1 VTYDIV
7 LLGPP
12 GAGKSTQADHLSE
25 RLGLPCLTA
34 ADALPPGGCVLD
46 GEPSTLLAA
55 RAFDAALRAQR
66 RAPDVIALEL
76 PDELAARRLTRRPA
90 LRRSGAARRRIVEY
104 RAAIAPVLAFFEA
117 RMLLHRVDASG
128 APADVADAIAR
139 VIGLPPA
146 SSSPRPALPV
156 RHVHAMDA
164 MAAAHGY
171 LVQRDDD

>member
-1 VTYDIV
+1 MTHDIV
-7 LLGPP
+7 LLDPP
-12 GAGKSTQADHLSE
+12 GAGKSTQAADLSE
-25 RLGLPCLTA
+25 RLGIPYLTA

-46 GEPSTLLAA
+46 GQPSTLLAA
-55 RAFDAALRAQR
+55 R
-66 RAPDVIALEL
+66 
-76 PDELAARRLTRRPA
+76 RLTR
-90 LRRSGAARRRIVEY
+90 RRSGAARRRIVEY

-128 APADVADAIAR
+128 APAEVRDAIAR
-139 VIGLPPA
+139 AIGLTPLPEPPCA
-146 SSSPRPALPV
+146 ARPV